1 MVQTIT
7 VITGII
13 TDVTMAIGHMAIGYM
28 AMSSGIV
35 FMVASLIITVVIDRV
50 IVTTAILLAIMAMY
64 ERECESIT
72 IAIGMEAVTMAI
84 EVTAVVIMVVR
95 VSARHMVQDTDRS
108 TMAISAT
115 GIKAPTMPAGIR
127 DTAYDADAILRHCQ
141 QHGYGNRPFPP
152 NVIVKVQLR
161 T

>member
-13 TDVTMAIGHMAIGYM
+13 TDVTMAIGHM

-115 GIKAPTMPAGIR
+115 GIKAPIMPVGIR
-127 DTAYDADAILRHCQ
+127 DTAYDTDAILRHCQ

>member
-13 TDVTMAIGHMAIGYM
+13 TDVTMAIGHMD
-28 AMSSGIV
+28 MSSGIV

-115 GIKAPTMPAGIR
+115 GIKAPIMPAGIR
-127 DTAYDADAILRHCQ
+127 DTAYDTDAILRHCQ